1 MSQQNQQA
9 APSPLK
15 RALQAIEALQ
25 GQLDAVTQK
34 QREPIAVIGMAC
46 RFPGGADTPE
56 KFWQLLRNQVDAVV
70 EMPRARRL
78 DASLQEH
85 APESLSP
92 LWGGFL
98 AHVDT
103 FDAPFFGISPRE
115 AKLMD
120 PQQRL
125 LLEVGWEAL
134 EAAQIVPERLFNQP
148 TGVFIGM
155 CVAEYAH
162 LLLHDQLHASGES
175 QADDKLYRMTGS
187 GLSVAAGRLAY
198 TFGFRGP
205 AVVVDTAC
213 SSSLVAV
220 HQACQSLRTGE
231 CNLALAGGV
240 NLILFDNWAPTPDDR
255 MNAPDGRCKTFDAAA
270 DGFGRGEG
278 CGVVVL
284 KRLSDAL
291 ADGDPILA
299 VIRGSAVNQDG
310 RSSGLSAPSGPSQ
323 QEVMQQ
329 ALRVAG
335 VKPEQVGYIEAHG
348 TGTTLGD
355 PIEIGAINALF
366 GKRTDPL
373 WVGSVKTNFGHL
385 EGAAGIAGLIKLVL
399 SLHHGEIAP
408 HLHFQ
413 HPNPYIDWEDSP
425 VQVPTERTPWPG
437 GERIGGISSFGI
449 SGTNAHIVLASAPHS
464 EDAVDA

>member
-1 MSQQNQQA
+1 
-9 APSPLK
+9 
-15 RALQAIEALQ
+15 
-25 GQLDAVTQK
+25 
-34 QREPIAVIGMAC
+34 
-46 RFPGGADTPE
+46 
-56 KFWQLLRNQVDAVV
+56 
-70 EMPRARRL
+70 
-78 DASLQEH
+78 
-85 APESLSP
+85 
-92 LWGGFL
+92 
-98 AHVDT
+98 
-103 FDAPFFGISPRE
+103 
-115 AKLMD
+115 
-120 PQQRL
+120 
-125 LLEVGWEAL
+125 
-134 EAAQIVPERLFNQP
+134 
-148 TGVFIGM
+148 
-155 CVAEYAH
+155 
-162 LLLHDQLHASGES
+162 
-175 QADDKLYRMTGS
+175 
-187 GLSVAAGRLAY
+187 AY
-198 TFGFRGP
+198 TFGLRGP

-220 HQACQSLRTGE
+220 HQACQSLRAGE
-231 CNLALAGGV
+231 CNLALTGGV

-323 QEVMQQ
+323 QEVIQQ
-329 ALRVAG
+329 ALRNAG
-335 VKPEQVGYIEAHG
+335 VKPAQVGYIEAHG

-366 GKRTDPL
+366 GKRADPL

-437 GERIGGISSFGI
+437 NERIGGISSFGI
-449 SGTNAHIVLASAPHS
+449 SGTNAHIVLAAAPQAAGETDARTSTESQRSHHLLTLSAKNEAALQELARVYQHYLATQPDTALNAIAQATHATRSHFAQRLSVVGDTAVAFQTKLAAYADGQNPEQSSYGYAPNPRSRPQIAFLFTGQGSQYVGMGRDLYAS
-464 EDAVDA
+464 EPVFRGIVDRCERVAQVHLRRSLLDLFYP